1 MIYLIFL
8 EEANIEWIEGIAIII
23 VLFVVILVST
33 FNDWTKE
40 REFRDLQLKMEADQ
54 KYNVIRES
62 IIQEIA
68 IKDIV
73 VGDICEIKSG
83 DLLPVDGVIIQ
94 SYELKVDQ
102 ASLTGE
108 SDLIKKHQSGDPFL
122 LSG

>member
-1 MIYLIFL
+1 LIYLIFL